1 MRIGGVMTTKLVTA
15 EPLES
20 TRDVLKRMVEANVGA
35 VLVCDGP
42 GLVGIFTERDV
53 LKLAETGA
61 SFDRLPI
68 EEVMTRR
75 PVTCTAD
82 DDIFSVCEL
91 MRQRKIR
98 HVPVVEGDNVH
109 GVVSVRDILA
119 FLMERQWRDH
129 DAAAHDTARTLL
141 QR

>member
-1 MRIGGVMTTKLVTA
+1 MTTKLVTA
-15 EPLES
+15 EPDE
-20 TRDVLKRMVEANVGA
+20 TTKAVLARMVEANVGA

-53 LKLAETGA
+53 LRLAEAGA
-61 SFDRLPI
+61 AFDRRAI
-68 EEVMTRR
+68 SEVMTRN
-75 PVTCTAD
+75 PVTCTAE
-82 DDIFSVCEL
+82 DDIVAVAAL
-91 MRQRKIR
+91 MRDRKIR

-109 GVVSVRDILA
+109 GIVSVRDILA

-129 DAAAHDTARTLL
+129 DSDAHDTARTLL